1 MDLARALQPL
11 VYVLAPVLIYQGMVL
26 RRRIP
31 RLPEAAD
38 PAGTCAGA
46 GPAVRLAVLG
56 DSTAAGVGATR
67 HRDALAGMLGAAVAG
82 RTGRAVSWRAVA
94 RSGATSRTARDL
106 VPGLV
111 DGGWRPDVVVV
122 VVGVNDLK
130 NLRRL
135 RDWDRDVAALLAAID
150 ERSGKAPVIICGMAP
165 VSRFPALPQP
175 MRAVMALRARAM
187 DHVLRRLAG
196 DRHVPVDPQIIGSGF
211 FAEDGFHPSSSGYR
225 AWAGQLAGPV
235 AQAVASS

>member
-1 MDLARALQPL
+1 
-11 VYVLAPVLIYQGMVL
+11 V
-26 RRRIP
+26 
-31 RLPEAAD
+31 AAD

-56 DSTAAGVGATR
+56 DSTAAGVGVAR

-122 VVGVNDLK
+122 VVG
-130 NLRRL
+130 
-135 RDWDRDVAALLAAID
+135 
-150 ERSGKAPVIICGMAP
+150 STT
-165 VSRFPALPQP
+165 
-175 MRAVMALRARAM
+175 
-187 DHVLRRLAG
+187 
-196 DRHVPVDPQIIGSGF
+196 
-211 FAEDGFHPSSSGYR
+211 
-225 AWAGQLAGPV
+225 
-235 AQAVASS
+235 

>member
-1 MDLARALQPL
+1 MTGAGLAGSAGIASDPSREAYGLARALQPL
-11 VYVLAPVLIYQGMVL
+11 VYVLAPVLIYQGVVL

-31 RLPEAAD
+31 WLPEAAD

-56 DSTAAGVGATR
+56 DSTAAGVGAAR

-82 RTGRAVSWRAVA
+82 PDRPRGVLACGGPQRRHLAD
-94 RSGATSRTARDL
+94 ARDL

-135 RDWDRDVAALLAAID
+135 RDWDRDVPALLAAID
-150 ERSGKAPVIICGMAP
+150 ERSGKVPVIICGMAP

-187 DHVLRRLAG
+187 DHVLRLG
-196 DRHVPVDPQIIGSGF
+196 
-211 FAEDGFHPSSSGYR
+211 
-225 AWAGQLAGPV
+225 
-235 AQAVASS
+235 

>member
-1 MDLARALQPL
+1 MDVARALQPL

-56 DSTAAGVGATR
+56 DSTAAGVGAAR

-135 RDWDRDVAALLAAID
+135 RDWDRDVPALLAAID
-150 ERSGKAPVIICGMAP
+150 ERSGKVPVIICGMAP
-165 VSRFPALPQP
+165 VSWFPALPQP

-196 DRHVPVDPQIIGSGF
+196 DRHVPVDPQIIGNGF

-235 AQAVASS
+235 AQAVASP